1 MTREDIDVCSWWWWW
16 WSATRLSDQTGV
28 SSSSLCAKRGLLCLL
43 RFRTTEQ
50 GDVTY
55 TPSCLGPAVSHT
67 PTRLQPPPQNIPP
80 PQPPFHWRKRSSG
93 SPDTADDFQNTIVAG
108 HTHAQERVRTHTHT
122 EKHARMCV
130 TLQTRDECCLLS
142 VRYVRGTQPL
152 ITSIALTC

>member
-1 MTREDIDVCSWWWWW
+1 MTREDIDVCSWWWW

-67 PTRLQPPPQNIPP
+67 PTRLQPPPQNIPRP
-80 PQPPFHWRKRSSG
+80 NPRFTGGNAVLEVQTSLMTFKTRSSLV
-93 SPDTADDFQNTIVAG
+93 T
-108 HTHAQERVRTHTHT
+108 HTHAHRSACTHTQT
-122 EKHARMCV
+122 ENHARMCV